1 MELIKMLLNIFKR
14 KKIKEVF
21 LLEKEFLIKIYIVEN
36 KHMIYI
42 KKTKILKNNFKL
54 KERLKEHFD
63 VFFQNKKRN
72 KIFPIIKLT
81 ENNVNENKLNYA
93 VKIGETSENIIYSLI
108 KYHKINVKNKIGV
121 VFYLRNEQIK
131 KEDIKFQLKIGKDF
145 TYAEIEEKKGLMLI
159 S

>member
-1 MELIKMLLNIFKR
+1 MLLNIFKR

-81 ENNVNENKLNYA
+81 EKNVKENELNYA
-93 VKIGETSENIIYSLI
+93 IQIGKTSDNIIYSLI

>member
-1 MELIKMLLNIFKR
+1 MLLNIFKR

-42 KKTKILKNNFKL
+42 KKIKILKNNFKL

-63 VFFQNKKRN
+63 VFFQNKKKN

-93 VKIGETSENIIYSLI
+93 VKIGETADNIIYSLI

-131 KEDIKFQLKIGKDF
+131 KEDIKFQLKIVKDF

>member
-1 MELIKMLLNIFKR
+1 MLNNILKR

-21 LLEKEFLIKIYIVEN
+21 LLEKEFLIKIDIVE
-36 KHMIYI
+36 KKDIIFI
-42 KKTKILKNNFKL
+42 KKTRIVKNNFKI

-93 VKIGETSENIIYSLI
+93 VKIGETSDNIIYSLI

-145 TYAEIEEKKGLMLI
+145 TYAEIEEKKGVMLI

>member
-1 MELIKMLLNIFKR
+1 MLTNIFKR
-14 KKIKEVF
+14 KRIKEVY
-21 LLEKEFLIKIYIVEN
+21 LLEREFLVKVDIIQK
-36 KHMIYI
+36 KDMLYI
-42 KKTKILKNNFKL
+42 KQTKILKNNFKL

-93 VKIGETSENIIYSLI
+93 VKIGETADNIIYSLI

-121 VFYLRNEQIK
+121 VFYLGNEQIK

-145 TYAEIEEKKGLMLI
+145 TYAEIEEKKGLMVI

>member
-1 MELIKMLLNIFKR
+1 MLTNIFKR
-14 KKIKEVF
+14 KRIKEVY
-21 LLEKEFLIKIYIVEN
+21 LLEREFLVKVDIIQK
-36 KHMIYI
+36 KDMLYI
-42 KKTKILKNNFKL
+42 KQTKILKNNFKL

-93 VKIGETSENIIYSLI
+93 VKIGETADNIIYSLI

-121 VFYLRNEQIK
+121 VFYLGNEQIK
-131 KEDIKFQLKIGKDF
+131 KEDIKFQFKIGKDF
-145 TYAEIEEKKGLMLI
+145 TYAEIEEKKGLMVI

>member
-1 MELIKMLLNIFKR
+1 MLNNILKR

-21 LLEKEFLIKIYIVEN
+21 LLEKEFLIKIDIVE
-36 KHMIYI
+36 KKDIIFI
-42 KKTKILKNNFKL
+42 KKTRIVKNNFKI

-93 VKIGETSENIIYSLI
+93 VKIGETSDNIIYSLI

>member
-1 MELIKMLLNIFKR
+1 MLSNIFKR
-14 KKIKEVF
+14 KRIKEVY
-21 LLEKEFLIKIYIVEN
+21 LLEREILVKVDIIQKKDML
-36 KHMIYI
+36 YI
-42 KKTKILKNNFKL
+42 KQTKILKNNFKL

-93 VKIGETSENIIYSLI
+93 VKIGETADNIIYSLI

-121 VFYLRNEQIK
+121 VFYLGNEQIK

-145 TYAEIEEKKGLMLI
+145 TYAEIEEKKGLMVI

>member
-1 MELIKMLLNIFKR
+1 MLLNIFKR

-42 KKTKILKNNFKL
+42 KKIKILKNNFKL

-81 ENNVNENKLNYA
+81 EKNVKENELNYA
-93 VKIGETSENIIYSLI
+93 IQIGETSNNIIYCVLE
-108 KYHKINVKNKIGV
+108 YNNATVANKDRKEEKGV
-121 VFYLRNEQIK
+121 VFYTNNRVIK
-131 KEDIKFQLKIGKDF
+131 KENIKFKLPIGKDF
-145 TYAEIEEKKGLMLI
+145 TYLELKGEKGLMVI
-159 S
+159 